1 MKKTLIIIAL
11 IITFLI
17 IYFLQANFFSW
28 FTIATVKPNLF
39 IIFVLFISL
48 FAGYRV
54 GISFGIISGLFLD
67 IIIGKN
73 IGTTALMLGVIGA
86 IGGYF
91 DKNFSKES
99 KLTIILMVL
108 GSTFIYE
115 IGIYIIQIMRL
126 SINVEILPFLIKLS
140 IEAIYNMILTIILY
154 PLVQKTGYRIEN
166 AFKGNNVLTR
176 YF

>member
-48 FAGYRV
+48 FAGYKV

-166 AFKGNNVLTR
+166 TFKGNNVLTR